1 MNSSTPVP
9 VSEEAQREALASG
22 YRRLA
27 ELGLNRGSAGNI
39 SCRFGGGAL
48 ISPTGADAETIDANA
63 LVWIDLDG
71 ASRSAGI
78 PSSEWAMHTAI
89 YRRYPHAE
97 AVVHTHSDA
106 CVALSAHRRPIP
118 AFHYMLAGFGG
129 DGVPCAKYATFGTDA
144 LAQSAV
150 DALDGHN
157 ACLLAN
163 HGMICHGPTIE
174 RAVANAAKLE
184 TLARQYWM
192 SAQIGAPVLLDAKE
206 MEVVRQRYRGY
217 GKSRLPT
224 LDRES

>member
-1 MNSSTPVP
+1 MNSCTPAS
-9 VSEEAQREALASG
+9 VSEVALRQALASG

-27 ELGLNRGSAGNI
+27 QLGLNGGSAGNI
-39 SCRFGGGAL
+39 SCRFDGGAL
-48 ISPTGADAETIDANA
+48 ISPTGADGDTIDAEA
-63 LVWIDLDG
+63 LVWIDLEG
-71 ASRSAGI
+71 ALRSPGI

-106 CVALSAHRRPIP
+106 CVALSAHRRPLP

-129 DGVPCAKYATFGTDA
+129 DGVPCAQYATFGTDA

-150 DALDGHN
+150 AALDGYN

-163 HGMICHGPTIE
+163 HGMICHAATIE
-174 RAVANAAKLE
+174 KAVANAAKLE

-192 SAQIGAPVLLDAKE
+192 SAQLGEPVLLEARE

-224 LDRES
+224 LDPES